1 MFKQTLTGEGYE
13 VILRDT
19 LILFMREKGQD
30 FYLVEDNSSIH
41 TSEHVQNFIRDN
53 GIRTINLPAYSPD
66 LNTIGYKNQIF

>member
-1 MFKQTLTGEGYE
+1 MFKQTLVGEGYE

-19 LILFMREKGQD
+19 LIPFMREKGQD

-53 GIRTINLPAYSPD
+53 
-66 LNTIGYKNQIF
+66 